1 MAISIFAGD
10 EIGKSSVADLRQASI
25 ILFLREFHFP
35 DSTLCS
41 IPRIY
46 TGTKIRFRAC
56 V

>member
-35 DSTLCS
+35 DSTLS